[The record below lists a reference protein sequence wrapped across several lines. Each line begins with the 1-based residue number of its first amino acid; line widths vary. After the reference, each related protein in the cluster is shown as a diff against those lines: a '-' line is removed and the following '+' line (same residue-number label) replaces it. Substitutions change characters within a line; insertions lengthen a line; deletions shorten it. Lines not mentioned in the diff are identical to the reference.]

1 MTWFTTPTLTGSRVV
16 LREFTLADA
25 PALAAAVDKPEA
37 FRWTTVPTDEASAE
51 RYIQT
56 ALDATDRVAFAVVDQ
71 DHGRI
76 VGSTSFYD
84 INPDHQA
91 LAIGHTWYSTSAQ
104 GTTVNP
110 EAKSLLLRR
119 AFDELGAVRVVW
131 HTDERNAQSRA
142 GIAKLGAAFEGLLR
156 KHRPLPD
163 GTWRTTA
170 QFAMID
176 DDWPAARAA
185 LDKRIAKA

>member
-84 INPDHQA
+84 INPDHRA

-142 GIAKLGAAFEGLLR
+142 GITKLGAAFEGLLR

>member
-16 LREFTLADA
+16 LRAFTLADA

-37 FRWTTVPTDEASAE
+37 FRWTTVPTDNASAE
-51 RYIQT
+51 QYIQT
-56 ALDATDRVAFAVVDQ
+56 ALDASDRVAFAVVDQ
-71 DHGRI
+71 STDRI

-84 INPDHQA
+84 INPDHRA
-91 LAIGHTWYSTSAQ
+91 LAIGHTWYSASVQ
-104 GTTVNP
+104 GTAVNP
-110 EAKSLLLRR
+110 EAKLLLLRR
-119 AFDELGAVRVVW
+119 AFEELGAVRVVW

-142 GIAKLGAAFEGLLR
+142 GIAKLGATFEGLLR

-176 DDWPAARAA
+176 DDWPTARAGL
-185 LDKRIAKA
+185 LDRLSKA